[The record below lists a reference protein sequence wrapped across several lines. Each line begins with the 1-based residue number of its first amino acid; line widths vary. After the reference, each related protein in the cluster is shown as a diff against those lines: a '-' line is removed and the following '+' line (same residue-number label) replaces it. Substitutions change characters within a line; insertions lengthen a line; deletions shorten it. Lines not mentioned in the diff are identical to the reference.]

1 MPNPNSSW
9 PTRPDLLPDQT
20 FFFRYLPRQCQPRPI
35 RQALGLIAT
44 LTLLIFLLSIVT
56 AATAAATTT
65 RSGADAT
72 GHYKVNAT
80 PSNTTAST
88 GTAAT
93 HQRLHIGV
101 FNYRPA
107 DILRPMW
114 QPLASYLQQHLPGH
128 DVHLHFLDQEEM
140 AKAVGN
146 GLLDV
151 VFTNPV
157 HYVSLRVNGV
167 LSGAIATQVTL
178 EQGHA
183 VSQLGGAIIRRADR
197 NDLNR
202 LGDLDGKSVAIP
214 GKQYLGGYTAQAA
227 WLMRHGVNLK
237 QINFIELG
245 NPHDKIINAV
255 MQGQADAGFIRSG
268 VLEAM
273 VKEGRLQP
281 DELVVI
287 EPIQWPG
294 FPFQVTTPLYPEW
307 AVAALNHLG
316 HDISRRISA
325 ALLALEPDDPA
336 ALAAG
341 IYGFTIPKDYSLVEN
356 AMVDLRV
363 PPFNAAP
370 VVTFEEFVRQNLIT
384 ALLILGGVL
393 ASIAFF
399 LRVAWLNR
407 RLNLVNKELHSVAEE
422 RNELI
427 RRFTELANNV
437 PGALYQYR
445 LRADG
450 SSHFPFASERILDV
464 YGYPAS
470 MIANDASVV
479 FSSIHSNDLD
489 RLRRSITDS
498 AKSLAQWNATYR
510 FNHPTKGERW
520 IEGSATPSLQPDD
533 SITWHGYIADITE
546 EHLNRERIQLTARV
560 VAASHEGIVILDSHL
575 NIIEVNPAFT
585 RITGY
590 DVATVKGRSPRIL
603 ALDDRAPPFSDN
615 ALRLLNEGGMWRGE
629 TRLCSKQGKAIPVML
644 SMAPVANADQDFT
657 HFVMLFSDI
666 TTIKQ
671 HEEELER
678 IAHYDALTGI
688 PNRRL
693 LIDRLRQATALAR
706 RIEQPL
712 AICML
717 DLDGF
722 KPVNDALGHEA
733 GDRLLVE
740 IAQRLQSVTRSEDT
754 VARLGGDEFTLIL
767 VNPAGAALFE
777 RILNAINQPVNL
789 AEGTVTVSASI
800 GVVYLE
806 PGMQA
811 DDDQLLRMADQ
822 ALYESKKRGRNR
834 FTVYG
839 ALDTW

>member
-1 MPNPNSSW
+1 M
-9 PTRPDLLPDQT
+9 PDQT

-128 DVHLHFLDQEEM
+128 DIHLHFLDQEEM

-294 FPFQVTTPLYPEW
+294 FPFQVTT
-307 AVAALNHLG
+307 
-316 HDISRRISA
+316 
-325 ALLALEPDDPA
+325 
-336 ALAAG
+336 
-341 IYGFTIPKDYSLVEN
+341 
-356 AMVDLRV
+356 
-363 PPFNAAP
+363 
-370 VVTFEEFVRQNLIT
+370 
-384 ALLILGGVL
+384 
-393 ASIAFF
+393 
-399 LRVAWLNR
+399 
-407 RLNLVNKELHSVAEE
+407 
-422 RNELI
+422 
-427 RRFTELANNV
+427 
-437 PGALYQYR
+437 
-445 LRADG
+445 
-450 SSHFPFASERILDV
+450 
-464 YGYPAS
+464 
-470 MIANDASVV
+470 
-479 FSSIHSNDLD
+479 
-489 RLRRSITDS
+489 
-498 AKSLAQWNATYR
+498 
-510 FNHPTKGERW
+510 
-520 IEGSATPSLQPDD
+520 
-533 SITWHGYIADITE
+533 
-546 EHLNRERIQLTARV
+546 
-560 VAASHEGIVILDSHL
+560 
-575 NIIEVNPAFT
+575 
-585 RITGY
+585 
-590 DVATVKGRSPRIL
+590 
-603 ALDDRAPPFSDN
+603 
-615 ALRLLNEGGMWRGE
+615 
-629 TRLCSKQGKAIPVML
+629 
-644 SMAPVANADQDFT
+644 
-657 HFVMLFSDI
+657 
-666 TTIKQ
+666 
-671 HEEELER
+671 
-678 IAHYDALTGI
+678 
-688 PNRRL
+688 
-693 LIDRLRQATALAR
+693 
-706 RIEQPL
+706 
-712 AICML
+712 
-717 DLDGF
+717 
-722 KPVNDALGHEA
+722 
-733 GDRLLVE
+733 
-740 IAQRLQSVTRSEDT
+740 
-754 VARLGGDEFTLIL
+754 
-767 VNPAGAALFE
+767 
-777 RILNAINQPVNL
+777 
-789 AEGTVTVSASI
+789 
-800 GVVYLE
+800 
-806 PGMQA
+806 
-811 DDDQLLRMADQ
+811 
-822 ALYESKKRGRNR
+822 
-834 FTVYG
+834 
-839 ALDTW
+839 